1 MAHCSHL
8 LYVPLRLFFFF
19 FIFFFSRAD
28 DGMFF
33 FFENLFFKPA
43 IVSLHFGPTNFGLAW
58 GMISYFAALGSVVYS
73 VGFFFPLFDIIGL
86 SSYGNRSTST
96 PSFPSLQVLRQ
107 NAMVHIVLE

>member
-8 LYVPLRLFFFF
+8 PYVPLRLFFFF
-19 FIFFFSRAD
+19 FFFSRAD
-28 DGMFF
+28 DPMFFF

-73 VGFFFPLFDIIGL
+73 VGFFLSPFRHHWVIIL
-86 SSYGNRSTST
+86 INRSTST